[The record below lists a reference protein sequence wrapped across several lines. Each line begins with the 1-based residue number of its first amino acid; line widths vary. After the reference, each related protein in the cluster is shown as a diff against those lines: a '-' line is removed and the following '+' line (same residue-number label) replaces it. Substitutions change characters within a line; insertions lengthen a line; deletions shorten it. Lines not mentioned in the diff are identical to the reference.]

1 VKGLAIGALAL
12 ALAAPALAA
21 QGEAAK
27 DPALVELIEILRER
41 GVLEAGDEEAI
52 EQAAAE
58 DPAWFEKLARRIDLW
73 GDFRGRYEYFSYFD
87 DPVDA
92 HRELGDRHRLRYRLR
107 LNLKGRVND
116 YAEAFVRV
124 TPGNDNRTTNQ
135 TFGDGVDFAKSE
147 VFLDKVYVRA
157 SPYAGGALPGG
168 DGTLWGYFGR
178 TQQPWRWGI
187 YKDWIWDDEISPT
200 GLYLQGDKRL
210 GEGFEVF
217 GNAGFYIIDE
227 NGNDKDPSLAAGT
240 LGFHGKRMA
249 EGGDDHRLDYGGKLN
264 VFNFFNL
271 DRAFIQR
278 GVDSST
284 ISSPTFAAGNTL
296 GGLTGDATGGHTT
309 VLEVGSYVTLFPIAD
324 WPLSIYGNF
333 SYNFGAEKVTVVNP
347 ATSAVFSP
355 PLVVAGSFRAD
366 REPIFWVVGA
376 DFGDKKKNVKL
387 RMQYTWMEA
396 NAFPA
401 QFIDSDLH
409 DAISNRKGFVW
420 AATRSVMENVD
431 VALTA
436 LLSDS
441 IKDGSAYQNSLAG
454 SDRFR
459 LQANFVL
466 SF

>member
-1 VKGLAIGALAL
+1 LIAAIALV
-12 ALAAPALAA
+12 LAAPVLAA
-21 QGEAAK
+21 EEKPAR
-27 DPALVELIEILRER
+27 DPALDELIEILRER
-41 GVLEAGDEEAI
+41 GVLDPGDEEAI
-52 EQAAAE
+52 EKAAAE
-58 DPAWFEKLARRIDLW
+58 DPAWFEELARRIRFW

-92 HRELGDRHRLRYRLR
+92 HRLLGDRHRLRYRLR
-107 LNLKGRVND
+107 LNLQGIVND
-116 YAEAFVRV
+116 HAEAFVRV
-124 TPGNDNRTTNQ
+124 TTGNDNRTTNQ
-135 TFGDGVDFAKSE
+135 TFGDGVDFDKTE
-147 VFLDKVYVRA
+147 VFLDKAYVRV
-157 SPYAGGALPGG
+157 SPYAQGALPEG

-210 GEGFEVF
+210 DESFQVF

-227 NGNDKDPSLAAGT
+227 NGNDKDPSLLAGT
-240 LGFHGKRMA
+240 LGFHGKRLA
-249 EGGDDHRLDYGGKLN
+249 EDEEDCHFDYGGKLN

-271 DRAFIQR
+271 DDAFIQR
-278 GVDSST
+278 GVDSSP
-284 ISSPTFAAGNTL
+284 ISSPTFAAGNTP
-296 GGLTGDATGGHTT
+296 GGLTGDVRGGHAT
-309 VLEVGSYVTLFPIAD
+309 VLELGSYATLYLIED
-324 WPLSIYGNF
+324 WPLSLYGNF
-333 SYNFGAEKVTVVNP
+333 SYNFGAEKATVVNP
-347 ATSAVFSP
+347 ATSQVFSP
-355 PLVVAGSFRAD
+355 PLVATGSFRAD
-366 REPIFWVVGA
+366 REPIFWVLGA

-409 DAISNRKGFVW
+409 DGVSNRKGFVW
-420 AATRSVMENVD
+420 GATRSVMENAD
-431 VALTA
+431 VVLTA
-436 LLSDS
+436 FLSDA
-441 IKDGSAYQNSLAG
+441 IRKTSAYQNSLAA